1 MELQRITKFTLL
13 ICGGIIFNLLFWKE
27 QLGINLLLFSSL
39 LLAIGLITSKDVRK
53 SKSAWISVA
62 GVLLTG
68 VMVLL
73 HHSFAARFVHFIS
86 LIVFIGFL
94 SQPQLKAV
102 FHAIAA
108 SILNAL
114 ELPKSIALEA
124 VLKTKNR
131 QKMKKRWRWVKLIVI
146 PWVVFWIF
154 YWIFYGSNPVFAA
167 YCDRIWNVVFD
178 ILESIFKDLSVLWIV
193 QLIFGMAVVGLVLF
207 RSSRK
212 NLSQYEDQLME
223 NIERK
228 RKPRPNAFSFT
239 RKTVISLKNEYKS
252 ALLLIASINLL
263 LLVINVIDINWI
275 WFNFEYDGTYN
286 LSQFVHEGTY
296 LLILSILLSMGILL
310 YFFRRNLN
318 FFPNNIWLRRLA
330 NAWIFQNAILV
341 VSVIVRN
348 YHYMYH
354 FGLAYKRIGVMF
366 FLCAVIIGLI
376 TLYIKINKAKTSF
389 YLLKV
394 NSWAVYGLLLLLSL
408 VNWDGVIVKHNIKY
422 THEVRMDVE
431 FLMSLSDK
439 TLPILYENKD
449 KLRLSDRRCYYGN
462 MELQLYNRINQF
474 MANQRKISWK
484 SWNHA
489 DAKAFEYFE
498 SKGK

>member
-13 ICGGIIFNLLFWKE
+13 ICGGIVFNLLFWKE

-39 LLAIGLITSKDVRK
+39 LVSIGLISNKESWRSKGV
-53 SKSAWISVA
+53 WVSVF
-62 GVLLTG
+62 GVLITG
-68 VMVLL
+68 VMVFM
-73 HHSFAARFVHFIS
+73 HHSFAARFVHFTS
-86 LIVFIGFL
+86 LLVFMGFL
-94 SQPQLKAV
+94 SQPRLKAV
-102 FHAIAA
+102 FHAIGAA
-108 SILNAL
+108 VMNAMD
-114 ELPKSIALEA
+114 LPKSIAHEV

-131 QKMKKRWRWVKLIVI
+131 QKMKKRWRWVKLIII
-146 PWVVFWIF
+146 PWLVFWVF

-167 YCDRIWNVVFD
+167 YCDRFWNVVFD

-193 QLIFGMAVVGLVLF
+193 KLIFGMAVVGLVIF

-212 NLSQYEDQLME
+212 KLTNYENQLTE

-239 RKTVISLKNEYKS
+239 KKTLVSLKNEHKS

-366 FLCAVIIGLI
+366 FLCAVIVGLI
-376 TLYIKINKAKTSF
+376 TLFIKINKAKTSF

-394 NSWAVYGLLLLLSL
+394 NSWAVYGLLLVLSL
-408 VNWDGVIVKHNIKY
+408 VNWDDVIVKHNIKH
-422 THEVRMDVE
+422 THEVRLDVH

-439 TLPILYENKD
+439 TLPVLYENKD
-449 KLRLSDRRCYYGN
+449 TLRLSDRRGYHGN
-462 MELQLYNRINQF
+462 LEQRLNDRIYRF
-474 MANQRKISWK
+474 MANQRKLSWK
-484 SWNHA
+484 SWNQA